1 MRSLYLLMKL
11 LLYLLMYLL
20 TCVRWVYCEGGGR
33 VGSDEVRL
41 TPQSMHGVQADLA
54 RVRVRVRARARVRAR
69 VRVRVRAR
77 VRARARD

>member
-1 MRSLYLLMKL
+1 M
-11 LLYLLMYLL
+11 L

-69 VRVRVRAR
+69 VWAKAK

>member
-1 MRSLYLLMKL
+1 M
-11 LLYLLMYLL
+11 
-20 TCVRWVYCEGGGR
+20 RWVYCEGGGR

-54 RVRVRVRARARVRAR
+54 RVGVRARARARVR
-69 VRVRVRAR
+69 VRAK